1 MVRPLMSSIY
11 LFSLCVV
18 EDVLKARL
26 KTLGV
31 VEHQFAI
38 SMGTMRGASNW
49 VIYDVGGARNQRHAW
64 APYFQDGKPRL
75 CTLIFFF
82 RSTPFVVN
90 AIIFLAPISAFDQVL
105 TEVGAS
111 LYDVTA
117 LLTMTLDV

>member
-1 MVRPLMSSIY
+1 M
-11 LFSLCVV
+11 
-18 EDVLKARL
+18 KARL

-31 VEHQFAI
+31 VEHQFTL

-75 CTLIFFF
+75 ALHIKFF
-82 RSTPFVVN
+82 RSAPFVVN

-105 TEVGAS
+105 TEVRAC
-111 LYDVTA
+111 LCDVTA
-117 LLTMTLDV
+117 LLTMRLDV

>member
-1 MVRPLMSSIY
+1 
-11 LFSLCVV
+11 
-18 EDVLKARL
+18 LKARL

-31 VEHQFAI
+31 VEHQFTI

-64 APYFQDGKPRL
+64 APYFQDGKARL
-75 CTLIFFF
+75 ALRIKSFF
-82 RSTPFVVN
+82 RSAPFVVN

-105 TEVGAS
+105 TEVGAC
-111 LYDVTA
+111 LCDVTA